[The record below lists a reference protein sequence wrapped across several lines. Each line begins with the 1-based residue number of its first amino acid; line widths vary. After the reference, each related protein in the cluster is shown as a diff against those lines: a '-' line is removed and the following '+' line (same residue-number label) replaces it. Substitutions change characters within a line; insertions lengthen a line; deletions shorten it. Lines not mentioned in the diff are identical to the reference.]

1 MRLHRMK
8 EQDVTNLFNMW
19 NEALATDDPK
29 AVTELYAPNAFLL
42 PTISNKVRHN
52 HTEIED
58 YFELFLENKP
68 KGVLLEQNIR
78 IFDEIISHS
87 GVCMFTFEDNETVRA
102 RFSFV
107 YQLLNDEW
115 KIIEHHSSRMPE

>member
-1 MRLHRMK
+1 MQ

-19 NEALATDDPK
+19 NEALATDNPK
-29 AVTELYAPNAFLL
+29 IVTELYAPNAVLL
-42 PTISNKVRHN
+42 PTISNQVRHN
-52 HTEIED
+52 HKEIED

-68 KGVLLEQNIR
+68 KGVLLEQNFR
-78 IFDEIISHS
+78 IFDEIIIHS
-87 GVCMFTFEDNETVRA
+87 GISIFTFGDDSTVKT

-107 YQLLNDEW
+107 YQLLSDVW